1 MQIEQFKTDIISLRQ
16 KLFLFAL
23 KYLQNEED
31 AEDAVQETLLRLWKI
46 RDQLDTVANLG
57 AFSMQT
63 LKNICIDR
71 LRTAKEY
78 TEINDFYQVT
88 DYNTPYSVMEVKDMV
103 ALVKKII
110 ANLPELQRIII
121 QMRDVEGY
129 ELQEIADITGT
140 QVGAVTVN
148 LSRARKKVRDTLIKI
163 TNYKL
168 GITNYG

>member
-46 RDQLDTVANLG
+46 RDQLDKVSSSG
-57 AFSMQT
+57 AFAMQT

-71 LRTAKEY
+71 LRTAKEH
-78 TEINDFYQVT
+78 TEINDFYLGANG
-88 DYNTPYSVMEVKDMV
+88 DTPYSTMERKDTV

-110 ANLPELQRIII
+110 ENLPELQRTIIHL
-121 QMRDVEGY
+121 RDVEGY

-148 LSRARKKVRDTLIKI
+148 LSRARKRVRDTVCKI
-163 TNYKL
+163 TNYEL
-168 GITNYG
+168 RNDEG